1 MTILYAEKTDISNA
15 MDNAK
20 HKPQSA
26 SAEVKLA
33 ELKRRLLEISDL
45 RAAGALLSWDQAT
58 YLPKRGATA
67 RARQGAIV
75 SRLAHEKSIAT
86 ELGNLLEELEP
97 YATSLPYEFQRSEPC
112 TCRATR
118 FREGD

>member
-58 YLPKRGATA
+58 YLPERGAPA

-75 SRLAHEKSIAT
+75 SRRKITFVRFH
-86 ELGNLLEELEP
+86 GQGLLDRHRVSGH
-97 YATSLPYEFQRSEPC
+97 YRWN
-112 TCRATR
+112 
-118 FREGD
+118 

>member
-1 MTILYAEKTDISNA
+1 

-97 YATSLPYEFQRSEPC
+97 YATSLPYESEARQRVRC
-112 TCRATR
+112 C
-118 FREGD
+118 GL

>member
-1 MTILYAEKTDISNA
+1 MTILYSEKTDISNG

-45 RAAGALLSWDQAT
+45 RAAVALLSWDQAT

-75 SRLAHEKSIAT
+75 SRLAHEKSIAI
-86 ELGNLLEELEP
+86 ELGNLLEELES
-97 YATSLPYEFQRSEPC
+97 YATSLPYEFRRSEPC